1 MKGLLDFN
9 FFILR
14 REELNFLFMCM
25 GFYIHLFIYS
35 TYVLSACRAQIT
47 LSNPLELKL
56 SKIVNHHTSAWNGTW
71 VLCKRSMYSELL
83 NHPSSTWLLN
93 FDSLI
98 GLQSFSCGTGS
109 VNIRGTTKRI
119 FAGFC
124 NFDDYFLGWYFSFCF
139 VINSTT

>member
-56 SKIVNHHTSAWNGTW
+56 SKIVNHHTSAWNGT
-71 VLCKRSMYSELL
+71 
-83 NHPSSTWLLN
+83 
-93 FDSLI
+93 
-98 GLQSFSCGTGS
+98 
-109 VNIRGTTKRI
+109 
-119 FAGFC
+119 
-124 NFDDYFLGWYFSFCF
+124 
-139 VINSTT
+139 